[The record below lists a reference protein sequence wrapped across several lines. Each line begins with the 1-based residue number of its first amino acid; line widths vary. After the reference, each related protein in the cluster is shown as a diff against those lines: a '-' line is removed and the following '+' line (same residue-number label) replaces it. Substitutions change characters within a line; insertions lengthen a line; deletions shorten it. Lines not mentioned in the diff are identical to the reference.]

1 MSAEGGGPAGGP
13 SAPDTGLK
21 VGLEIH
27 QQLSTAKLF
36 CRCPSELEEEVAGTF
51 VRRLRATKSEMGEV
65 DQAALAESQK
75 RQLFEYQMTPSASCL
90 VDADEEPPSPL
101 NDEALDVALAM
112 AALSSMD
119 IVDEVHVMRKIV
131 VDGSNT
137 TGFQRTALVAGGGA
151 LPMKDGSGVRLQ
163 SLCVEEDSA
172 REMAEK
178 GGRVLYRLDRLGI
191 PLIEIAT
198 APDIRSGEEAREVA
212 ARIGALLRATRRVK
226 RGIGTIRQDIN
237 VSVDGGNRVELK
249 GVQDLRS
256 MPQVVDEEAARQRR
270 LNRAAEVLRGR
281 GLDPKTLHIEPHNVA
296 FIFEKTDSKLVR
308 KALDTGGSVWG
319 IRLPGFAGTLGE
331 SLSGTPGVRVLGP
344 ELSQRARVMGLG
356 GTIHSEEGDLGAK
369 YGFSEGEVAAL
380 KDKLKVGSEDCF
392 LVAAGSP
399 DVLARAFKSIIDR
412 ARIAPLG
419 ASSEVRAV
427 NLEDMERFSTRFLRP
442 MPGAARMYPE
452 TDIPPIRLA
461 GERLERVRAKLPP
474 MPEDQLAEIVRRS
487 GVSPAL
493 GEQLAQTD
501 NLDRFEEVALDE
513 TSGSA
518 PDAGQMV
525 QVNSAVARLLLTE
538 LSDAEGDSKFD
549 WKRAREVIEALRD
562 GMRRGEIAKEA
573 IGPLFVA
580 VVRRGEPLQR
590 AIAGAQGL
598 SLEDARRA
606 VRTLV
611 EGKEA
616 LVREKGEAAHGPLMG
631 LAMKELRGK
640 VDGKLIAEWLELE
653 IAALLQRRGGP

>member
-1 MSAEGGGPAGGP
+1 MSVEGEGAPKAAAPAE
-13 SAPDTGLK
+13 TGLK
-21 VGLEIH
+21 IGLEIH

-75 RQLFEYQMTPSASCL
+75 RQLFEYQMTPSTSCL
-90 VDADEEPPSPL
+90 VEADEEPPRPL
-101 NDEALDVALAM
+101 NDAALEVALQM
-112 AALSSMD
+112 AALCSMN

-137 TGFQRTALVAGGGA
+137 TGFQRTALVAGGGS

-172 REMAEK
+172 REVETEK
-178 GGRVLYRLDRLGI
+178 GRVLYRLDRLGI

-212 ARIGALLRATRRVK
+212 ARIGSLLRATRRVK

-256 MPQVVDEEAARQRR
+256 MPQVVHEEAARQRR
-270 LNRAAEVLRGR
+270 LDRVAEVLRSR
-281 GLDPKTLHIEPHNVA
+281 GVDPKTLHIEAHNVA
-296 FIFEKTDSKLVR
+296 ALFEKSQSKLIR
-308 KALDTGGSVWG
+308 RALDAGGSVWAV
-319 IRLPGFAGTLGE
+319 RLPGFAGTLGE

-356 GTIHSEEGDLGAK
+356 GTIHSEEGDLGQK
-369 YGFSEGEVAAL
+369 YGFTEGEVGAL
-380 KDKLKVGSEDCF
+380 KERLEVGPNDCF
-392 LVAAGSP
+392 LVAAGP
-399 DVLARAFKSIIDR
+399 PEVLARAFKSIIER

-427 NLEDMERFSTRFLRP
+427 NLDDTERFTTRFLRP

-452 TDIPPIRLA
+452 TDIPPIRIV
-461 GERLERVRAKLPP
+461 GERLERVRATLPA
-474 MPEDQLAEIVRRS
+474 MPETQLAHLVRRS
-487 GVSPAL
+487 GISPAL

-501 NLDRFEEVALDE
+501 NLDRFEEIALDE

-518 PDAGQMV
+518 PEASQTIA
-525 QVNSAVARLLLTE
+525 VNSALARLLLTQMAQ
-538 LSDAEGDSKFD
+538 AEADPKFS
-549 WKRAREVIEALRD
+549 WKRAREVVEALRD
-562 GMRRGEIAKEA
+562 GARRGEIAKEG
-573 IGPLFVA
+573 IGPLFEA
-580 VVRRGEPLQR
+580 VVRRGEPLDK
-590 AIAGAQGL
+590 ALAGAQGL
-598 SLEDARRA
+598 STQDARRA
-606 VRTLV
+606 VHTLV
-611 EGKEA
+611 RGKEA
-616 LVREKGEAAHGPLMG
+616 IVHEKGEAAHGPLMG

-640 VDGKLIAEWLELE
+640 VDGKLISQWLREE
-653 IAALLQRRGGP
+653 IAALLAGR